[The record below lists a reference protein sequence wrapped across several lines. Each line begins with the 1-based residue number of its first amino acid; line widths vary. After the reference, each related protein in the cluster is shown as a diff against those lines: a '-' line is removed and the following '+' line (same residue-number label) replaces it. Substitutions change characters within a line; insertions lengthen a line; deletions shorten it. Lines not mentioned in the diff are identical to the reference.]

1 MNNSDGEQAAIKSIS
16 LKTTMVGV
24 VLVIVGATAAIIH
37 FPWTLTSRRNTANIV
52 HQLNQQIV
60 LGTTDEVGRLFESAV
75 TTEQTIVDI
84 FAGGAIDYNNDKDR
98 QEFYLTLLNANKN
111 FTGVIFGYPN
121 GDFFAAQ
128 REPSGNLRFVDSV
141 WNSESKTAQRRVTS
155 YAVSEATMK
164 TIGSQEMTDKFYAP
178 ERPWYQQALASSKDN
193 WTEVYVFHSSQKPG
207 ITSSIALKQG
217 ANVLG
222 VVAVDVELGQIS
234 LYLQTF
240 QVAKTGAVFIIN
252 SQKELVAVSDPQEL
266 AATVNQEGVAQL
278 QKLSNAKNQYLQ
290 LANQALQQNKVAL
303 ETIKSMQEIVYK
315 DTETG
320 DRYFISFAPTNHLD
334 WMVGTVIPEADFLGE
349 IKKNNQRLLFAM
361 MGMIMLAAGASIIL
375 SDRAIA
381 TPILS
386 ITQAAEEIE
395 AEKFELT
402 SLTPVLNRSDE
413 LGKLARVFQHMARQV
428 YEREQK
434 LKQQVQELRIEI
446 DQSKKQQ
453 QVEEITGTDYFQNL
467 QQKAK
472 NIRRKSHNKTQ
483 EEPKVEPAETGV
495 VTENQ
500 GGENPPNL

>member
-1 MNNSDGEQAAIKSIS
+1 MMNNGGVEQAAIKIS

-24 VLVIVGATAAIIH
+24 VLVIVGATAAIVH

-60 LGTTDEVGRLFESAV
+60 LGTTEEVGRLFESAV
-75 TTEQTIVDI
+75 TTEQTIIEI
-84 FAGGAIDYNNDKDR
+84 FAGGAIDYNNNKER
-98 QEFYLTLLNANKN
+98 QDFYLTLLNANKN

-128 REPSGNLRFVDSV
+128 REPNGNLRFVDSL
-141 WNSESKTAQRRVTS
+141 WNPDTKTAQRQVIS
-155 YAVSEATMK
+155 YEVSDGAMK
-164 TIGSQEMTDKFYAP
+164 TIGTQETTDKFYAP
-178 ERPWYQQALASSKDN
+178 ERPWYQQALASAKDN

-207 ITSSIALKQG
+207 ITSSIALKNG
-217 ANVLG
+217 ADVLG

-234 LYLQTF
+234 LYLQSF

-266 AATVNQEGVAQL
+266 TATVNQEGIAELKHLSDAQT
-278 QKLSNAKNQYLQ
+278 QYLQ
-290 LANQALQQNKVAL
+290 LANQALQQNQVAL
-303 ETIKSMQEIVYK
+303 ETIKTMRELVYK
-315 DTETG
+315 DPNTG

-349 IKKNNQRLLFAM
+349 IRKNNQRLLFAM

-395 AEKFELT
+395 ADKFELT
-402 SLTPVLNRSDE
+402 SLTPVLKRSDE

-446 DQSKKQQ
+446 DQSKKQK

-472 NIRRKSHNKTQ
+472 SMRRKSQNKP
-483 EEPKVEPAETGV
+483 ED
-495 VTENQ
+495 
-500 GGENPPNL
+500 L